1 MKLTSLA
8 LVLALLPAAL
18 FAAGGNSGTTTTSA
32 APTVIPGGA
41 FTTTYVISAS
51 GSYVLGGSRST
62 PSSLYVIQIAAP
74 DVTLD
79 LNGFKLSNTA
89 GANTDGGGIKI
100 PTPENVEIRN
110 GSIIDP
116 GYFGIATQTG
126 KNVRIIN
133 VRIMGAGWGGIYSG
147 TDGALVERC
156 HVADSKGYGMF
167 VNGAGSLV
175 TDCVVNGIG
184 TASGIQVA
192 AGSRVVRS
200 VVRGGGNLFLLYSST
215 AVDCIASLS
224 VIGFIMQ
231 DESTLR
237 GVESIKNTTG
247 VYTYGASSA
256 IMGSRISGNTA
267 NFAGATWINGGG
279 NVIY

>member
-1 MKLTSLA
+1 MKLNSLA

-18 FAAGGNSGTTTTSA
+18 FAAGGNSGATPA
-32 APTVIPGGA
+32 APIVIPGGT
-41 FTTTYVISAS
+41 FTTSYVISAS
-51 GSYVLGGSRST
+51 GSYVLGGSRTT
-62 PSSLYVIQIAAP
+62 PSTTYVIQIAAP

-79 LNGFKLSNTA
+79 LNGFTLINTG
-89 GANTDGGGIKI
+89 GATTTGGGVHI

-116 GYFGIATQTG
+116 GYFGIASQSG

-156 HVADSKGYGMF
+156 HIADSKGYGAF

-175 TDCVVNGIG
+175 TDCVINGIG
-184 TASGIQVA
+184 TGSGVQVA
-192 AGSRVVRS
+192 SGSRVVRT
-200 VVRGGGNLFLLYSST
+200 VVRGGGNLFLLHSST
-215 AVDCIASLS
+215 AVDCIASLGT
-224 VIGFIMQ
+224 IGFIMQ
-231 DESTLR
+231 DHSTLR

-247 VYTYGASSA
+247 VYTYAASSA

-267 NFAGATWINGGG
+267 NFAGDTWINGGG

>member
-8 LVLALLPAAL
+8 LALALLPAAL
-18 FAAGGNSGTTTTSA
+18 FAANSSAPTT
-32 APTVIPGGA
+32 PTVIPGGT

-51 GSYVLGGSRST
+51 GSYVLGGNRST
-62 PSSLYVIQIAAP
+62 ASSLYVIQIAAP

-79 LNGFKLSNTA
+79 LNGFTLSNTGGVNPA
-89 GANTDGGGIKI
+89 GGGIKI

-116 GYFGIATQTG
+116 GNFGIATETG

-147 TDGALVERC
+147 TAGALVERC

-184 TASGIQVA
+184 TGSGIQVA
-192 AGSRVVRS
+192 QGSRVVRS

-215 AVDCIASLS
+215 AVDCIASQGT
-224 VIGFIMQ
+224 IGFIMQ
-231 DESTLR
+231 DEATLR

-267 NFAGATWINGGG
+267 NFAGAAYINGGG